1 MATFDSRAKEWD
13 LESRRVQNAKAIA
26 EVIGKNIPLN
36 KDMQII
42 DFGVGTGLL
51 SYFLSDRVGKVLG
64 IDNSNKMLEVFES
77 KKDDFKCKIEAKNI
91 DIFNHNITDKFDAII
106 SSMTI
111 HHIKDIKK
119 LFEAFYELLKPNGY
133 IALADLESEDGSFHS
148 DNTGVEHFGFDFE
161 ELSNLAKEVGFT
173 DIKVEY
179 ASSINKP
186 NREYIVNLLIAKK
199 PQ

>member
-1 MATFDSRAKEWD
+1 MATFDSRASSWD
-13 LESRRVQNAKAIA
+13 LKSRRVQNAKAIA
-26 EVIGKNIPLN
+26 DVIAKNIPLN

-51 SYFLSDRVGKVLG
+51 SYFLSDKIGKVLG
-64 IDNSNKMLEVFES
+64 IDSSNKMLEVFES
-77 KKDDFKCKIEAKNI
+77 KKDNFKCKIEAKNI
-91 DIFNHNITDKFDAII
+91 DIFNHNITDKFDVII

-111 HHIKDIKK
+111 HHIKDTKK
-119 LFEAFYELLKPNGY
+119 LFDTFYKLLKPNGY

-161 ELSNLAKEVGFT
+161 ELSNLAKEVGFR

-179 ASSINKP
+179 ANTI
-186 NREYIVNLLIAKK
+186 KK
-199 PQ
+199 PHKNFDVSLLTARK